1 VLAWPAYHRATF
13 LLWTDEPDTA
23 GEILR
28 GLHRE
33 AGMRGDES
41 AAPVLLAYIALADY
55 LLGRWREAARLAG
68 EAFELGLQTG
78 QRPHQALGLS
88 ERALV
93 RASLGQDA
101 EARADAAE
109 ALELAGERSMAVA
122 TIHSAW
128 ALGLLELSLDRPGET
143 ARLLAPLRE
152 RLLAGGVGEP
162 GAIRFLADE
171 IEALLALGRVDV
183 AEPLL
188 AWLEAR
194 GEALGRA
201 SALAAACRCR
211 GLLDAAQGRHGA
223 ALAGFKRALSVHDRL
238 PMPFERARTLLAFGT
253 TLRRAKQRSAS
264 RDALAQAAAGFE
276 QLGAAHWMERARNEM
291 SRIGGRRPVGTAL
304 TPTERRVAELASQGR
319 SNKEIAA
326 ALFVT
331 PKTVDTQL
339 SRIYRK
345 LGVHSRTALAHRLG
359 RTAAGRKL

>member
-1 VLAWPAYHRATF
+1 
-13 LLWTDEPDTA
+13 
-23 GEILR
+23 
-28 GLHRE
+28 
-33 AGMRGDES
+33 M
-41 AAPVLLAYIALADY
+41 
-55 LLGRWREAARLAG
+55 
-68 EAFELGLQTG
+68 
-78 QRPHQALGLS
+78 
-88 ERALV
+88 
-93 RASLGQDA
+93 
-101 EARADAAE
+101 
-109 ALELAGERSMAVA
+109 
-122 TIHSAW
+122 W
-128 ALGLLELSLDRPGET
+128 ALGLLELSVDRPGET
-143 ARLLAPLRE
+143 ARLIAPLRE

-162 GAIRFLADE
+162 GAMRFLADE

-201 SALAAACRCR
+201 SGLAAAFRCR
-211 GLLDAAQGRHGA
+211 GLLDAAQGRHDA
-223 ALAGFKRALSVHDRL
+223 ALAGFERGLSVHDRL
-238 PMPFERARTLLAFGT
+238 PMPFERARTLLAFGA

-264 RDALAQAAAGFE
+264 RDALAQAAAAFQ
-276 QLGAAHWMERARNEM
+276 QLGAAQWVERARAEM
-291 SRIGGRRPVGTAL
+291 ARIGGRRPIGAAL

-339 SRIYRK
+339 SRIYGK